1 VTAARVPEDRPPL
14 VAVPDLPAD
23 QMATASHDVLV
34 GGEQTTPE
42 GQVLAVTHYGRALRG
57 QGLPIGPVLGVTQGE
72 IAGGDQA
79 TPEGHHCRDTQEV
92 RALRGSD
99 SPASHQI
106 SDTQARRAGG
116 GSTSPEGHTNRGP
129 HNRRALRGPFL
140 RDAFLGSLA
149 QALDDVEQLRKATAN
164 RYWELTTT
172 EKDDKGVSLGKGLPY
187 DHPDVTT
194 LRNLLFEIGPKEIP
208 IGKEQDPVG
217 KKKKQVKLK
226 GPGGVEHTAI
236 KALEARLRTH
246 PLWET
251 WGRHTMGV
259 GPKQFG
265 RLLGALG
272 DPYWNERDD
281 CPRTVS
287 ALMKYCGFDV
297 ADGVAPRKQK
307 GQKAGWSSAARM
319 RMWNISQSVIKTGK
333 KSPHY
338 ELYVATKAHYED
350 ALHSRPCP
358 RCTKQGKPPAP
369 VGSPLTKAHIAARGE
384 RAISKAML
392 KELWRASRDLHEAS
406 DPLRN

>member
-1 VTAARVPEDRPPL
+1 MTAARVPEDRPRL
-14 VAVPDLPAD
+14 SAVPDLPAD
-23 QMATASHDVLV
+23 HSGRGTQNKAV
-34 GGEQTTPE
+34 GGDQTTPE
-42 GQVLAVTHYGRALRG
+42 GHDGTVTHQAVALRG
-57 QGLPIGPVLGVTQGE
+57 PN
-72 IAGGDQA
+72 
-79 TPEGHHCRDTQEV
+79 
-92 RALRGSD
+92 
-99 SPASHQI
+99 SPASQRI
-106 SDTQARRAGG
+106 IDTQPCRAGG
-116 GSTSPEGHTNRGP
+116 SSTSPEGHASCAP
-129 HNRRALRGPFL
+129 QCDSALRGPFL

-208 IGKEQDPVG
+208 IGKEQVR
-217 KKKKQVKLK
+217 LK

-236 KALEARLRTH
+236 KALEARLKTH

-297 ADGVAPRKQK
+297 TDGVAPRKQK

-338 ELYVATKAHYED
+338 ELYVATKARYEG
-350 ALHSRPCP
+350 ALHSKPCP

-369 VGSPLTKAHIAARGE
+369 EGSPLTKAHIAARGE